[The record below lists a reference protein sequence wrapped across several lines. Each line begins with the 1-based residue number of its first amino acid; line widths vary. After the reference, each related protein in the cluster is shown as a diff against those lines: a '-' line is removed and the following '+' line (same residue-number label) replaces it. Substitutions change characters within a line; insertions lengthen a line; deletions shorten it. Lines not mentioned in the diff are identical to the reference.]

1 MMNKESAGG
10 FGIGLL
16 VGAIAGLAIGF
27 LYAPRS
33 GVETR
38 QEIKEKVDGLV
49 EKARGKVSQVRQ
61 SIGEKI
67 AAEKE

>member
-1 MMNKESAGG
+1 MVNKESAGG

-33 GVETR
+33 GEETR
-38 QEIKEKVDGLV
+38 HEIQEKVDGLV
-49 EKARGKVSQVRQ
+49 DKAKGKVSQVRQ
-61 SIGEKI
+61 SISEKM

>member
-1 MMNKESAGG
+1 MVNKESAGG

-33 GVETR
+33 GEETR
-38 QEIKEKVDGLV
+38 HEIKEKVDGFV
-49 EKARGKVSQVRQ
+49 EKTKEKVGQVRH
-61 SIGEKI
+61 SIGDKI